1 MFTQLSNRLMMMIL
15 FVITFAACQKKD
27 IASPEE
33 FPASSARSKDAN
45 GHLKQTNTFSA
56 DVVKRWLEVQ
66 TSMLHRQS
74 GNPFGL
80 NPPRYMAYTGVALYE
95 AVVPG
100 MPAYRSLQGQLT
112 EMPTMPATTPGQGY
126 HWPSSAHAALATMT
140 KKFFSTTLAYN
151 SQAVTALENELNAA
165 YRAEAGDLMFERSVA
180 FGEEIA
186 NRIFQWSTTDNANWP
201 TTPYQLPA
209 AFPGMWQP
217 ETPGGPIGFPYWGY
231 NRLMVPGSIDNTESP
246 APPSYSTNPASAYYQ
261 QYNEVYQVSQNLTPQ
276 QKLIARYYN
285 DVNPGMPAGA
295 HYLSILRQ
303 VIEQFDPALD
313 KAALTYAKTGI
324 SLFDGTT
331 GSFKAKF
338 TYLNERPFSFIR
350 SVIAP
355 AAVPAWQSF
364 IPTPP
369 YPDFPSNHALFS
381 ASVAYALSSL
391 YGSQTPF
398 VNRTYEGVMVD
409 LGSGPVNLGTRH
421 YSSFDA
427 MSQEIGMSR
436 LYGGIHIRYALEAGW
451 EQGKKIAQNIDK
463 TVKFMK

>member
-1 MFTQLSNRLMMMIL
+1 MFTQLSNRLMMIL

-27 IASPEE
+27 TASPEE
-33 FPASSARSKDAN
+33 FPASSARNNEAN

-80 NPPRYMAYTGVALYE
+80 NPARYMAYTGVALYE

-112 EMPTMPATTPGQGY
+112 DMPTMPATTPGQGY
-126 HWPSSAHAALATMT
+126 HWPSSAHAALAMMT
-140 KKFFSTTLAYN
+140 KKFFSTTPAYN
-151 SQAVTALENELNAA
+151 SQAVTDLENELNAA
-165 YRAEAGDLMFERSVA
+165 YRAEAGDVMFERSVT
-180 FGEEIA
+180 FGAEIA

-201 TTPYQLPA
+201 TTPYQLPT

-217 ETPGGPIGFPYWGY
+217 ETPGGAIGFPYWGY

-246 APPSYSTNPASAYYQ
+246 APPPYSTNPASAYFM
-261 QYNEVYQVSQNLTPQ
+261 QYNEVYQVSRNLTPQ

-313 KAALTYAKTGI
+313 KASLTYAKTGI

-331 GSFKAKF
+331 ASFKAKF
-338 TYLNERPFSFIR
+338 TYLNERPFSYIR

-355 AAVPAWQSF
+355 AAVPAWQPF

-381 ASVAYALSSL
+381 ASVAFALSSL

-451 EQGKKIAQNIDK
+451 EQGRKIAQNIDK
-463 TVKFMK
+463 TVKFIK